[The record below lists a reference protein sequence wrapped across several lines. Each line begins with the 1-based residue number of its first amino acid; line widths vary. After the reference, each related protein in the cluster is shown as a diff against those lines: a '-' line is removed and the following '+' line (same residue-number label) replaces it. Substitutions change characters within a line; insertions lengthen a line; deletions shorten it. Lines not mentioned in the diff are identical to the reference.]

1 MDPPH
6 VVVVQGPRGA
16 GKTTLIQSLVKHYT
30 RQRLLDVSGSITL
43 RTSTPH
49 IDKNT
54 RVTFVEAPQ
63 DVGAM
68 LDLAK
73 AADLV
78 LLVIDASVGF
88 EMETFEFLTLMQN
101 HGMPCV
107 MGILT
112 HLDKFK
118 ENKSLRKIKKVMK
131 KRFWAEVYEGAK
143 LFYLSGMRN
152 DLYTDRE
159 VHNLTRFI
167 SVLKW
172 KPVQWR
178 LDHAYILAD
187 RFEAALD
194 PSQSAFYGYIRGCHY
209 NETEVMVPGI
219 GNYTVG
225 SIEVIEDPVPQIS
238 ALAGKKGHRTLKDKE
253 RALYAPSCSIGTVKF
268 DKSTGYLNLPDK
280 YVVFTEHEGEAEPS
294 EGVKMVRQLQLQDIT
309 IDAKLAQK
317 EANLALTSD
326 LPMQIQET
334 EQVESDPEDTNELVE
349 KVKALLPKKELVE
362 YRIDDT
368 VATDLRSL
376 VYGKLGQAGKQVSE
390 MDEYDR
396 SRLKVPPRFTSIEQY
411 AQVLRCRF
419 MAGTVE
425 EEVEPLEEV
434 PEEDENEPKPGSFKA
449 QVEAPEEGFNGT
461 AKGSYVKIT
470 LTGFSTD
477 LLSKLKAENPTLL
490 CAIKPAETTLGFT
503 RARFKLHRWYKHVL
517 KSNNPL
523 ILSLGWHRFQSMPL
537 FCTEDISSERL
548 RMIKYTPK
556 YTHCLAV
563 FYGPFAAVGT
573 AFVSVV
579 HMNARE
585 FRISGSGT
593 VLELNHSFPIM
604 KKLKLVG
611 EPFKVFKNTAFV
623 KGMFN
628 SQLEVAKFEGAKI
641 KTVSGIRGM
650 VKKGAREGVGP
661 PGTFRATFEDKIL
674 MSDIV
679 FLRTYF
685 QMQPEKYFNPL
696 LTYAE

>member
-6 VVVVQGPRGA
+6 VVVVQGPRGS

-30 RQRLLDVSGSITL
+30 RQRLLDVSGPITL
-43 RTSTPH
+43 RTSTFH
-49 IDKNT
+49 TDKNT
-54 RVTFVEAPQ
+54 RITFIEAPQ
-63 DVGAM
+63 DVGSM

-152 DLYTDRE
+152 ALYTDRE

-194 PSQSAFYGYIRGCHY
+194 PNQSTFYGYVRGTHY
-209 NETEVMVPGI
+209 NESEVMVPGI
-219 GNYTVG
+219 GNYAVG
-225 SIEVIEDPVPQIS
+225 SMEVIDDPVPQMVPHT
-238 ALAGKKGHRTLKDKE
+238 GKKGHRTLKDKE
-253 RALYAPSCSIGTVKF
+253 RALYAPNCSIGTVQF
-268 DKSTGYLNLPDK
+268 DKSTGYLNLPDR

-294 EGVKMVRQLQLQDIT
+294 EGVKMVRQLQSHDIT
-309 IDAKLAQK
+309 LNAKLAQK
-317 EANLALTSD
+317 EAHLALTSD
-326 LPMQIQET
+326 LPLLAQET
-334 EQVESDPEDTNELVE
+334 ELVESDPEDTNELIE

-368 VATDLRSL
+368 VATDLKSL

-396 SRLKVPPRFTSIEQY
+396 SRLKVIPRFTSIEQY
-411 AQVLRCRF
+411 AQVIRSRF
-419 MAGTVE
+419 MAGTIE
-425 EEVEPLEEV
+425 EEPEAVEEV
-434 PEEDENEPKPGSFKA
+434 PEEEAEAKPGSMKA
-449 QVEAPEEGFNGT
+449 QVEVLEEGFNGT
-461 AKGSYVKIT
+461 AKGSYVKVT
-470 LTGFSTD
+470 LTGFSAD
-477 LLSKLKAENPTLL
+477 LLSKLKASNPTLL
-490 CAIKPAETTLGFT
+490 CAVKPAETTLGFT

-537 FCTEDISSERL
+537 FCTEDLSTERL

-579 HMNARE
+579 HINARE

-650 VKKGAREGVGP
+650 VKKGARDGVGP
-661 PGTFRATFEDKIL
+661 PGTYRATFEDKIL

-679 FLRTYF
+679 FLRTYY